1 MHVCAMM
8 DEVDAAHGIVPRY
21 PGVTSALGCVMA
33 DMRHDGVQTLNAA
46 LEALDIDDLLARI
59 DGLAAA
65 CQERLDSAGVA
76 FEGIRESIELDMLYV
91 GQSHT
96 VRVEIARDALTCLL
110 YTSPSPRD

>member
-1 MHVCAMM
+1 MM

-76 FEGIRESIELDMLYV
+76 SKESAKA
-91 GQSHT
+91 SSW
-96 VRVEIARDALTCLL
+96 TCCTWAKAIP
-110 YTSPSPRD
+110 YAWKSRAMR